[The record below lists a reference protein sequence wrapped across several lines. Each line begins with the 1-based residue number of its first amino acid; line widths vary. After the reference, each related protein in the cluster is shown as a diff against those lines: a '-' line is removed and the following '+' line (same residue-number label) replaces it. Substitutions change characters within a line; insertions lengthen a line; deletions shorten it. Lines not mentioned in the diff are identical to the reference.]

1 MAADAAVSIENAR
14 LFTQTDQA
22 LAERVEEL
30 SMMQRI
36 DRELDATLDYNRVM
50 SLTLDWAL
58 QIAGADVGLV
68 AVVTETEEGVRGLH
82 FLANR
87 GYPEELISTH
97 EEEPW
102 SLEQG
107 IIGRVVRTGEPE
119 LADDVENDPD
129 YMPVVP
135 GMVAQLTVPIRREEQ
150 IVGVIALESSHGEHL
165 NPEALESIIRLA
177 DHAAIAMENARLFEQ
192 VRRANEAKTEFIS
205 FVSHELKQ
213 PMTSIRGY
221 TDLLIKG
228 TGGEISDAPLPRS
241 PPCAR

>member
-68 AVVTETEEGVRGLH
+68 AVVTETEDGVRGLH

-119 LADDVENDPD
+119 LTDDVENDPD

-135 GMVAQLTVPIRREEQ
+135 GMTAQLTVP
-150 IVGVIALESSHGEHL
+150 
-165 NPEALESIIRLA
+165 
-177 DHAAIAMENARLFEQ
+177 
-192 VRRANEAKTEFIS
+192 
-205 FVSHELKQ
+205 
-213 PMTSIRGY
+213 
-221 TDLLIKG
+221 
-228 TGGEISDAPLPRS
+228 
-241 PPCAR
+241 